1 VAPPTDRSPA
11 TRAIAPLVFG
21 LLVLITVGGFA
32 WAQHLKREPLI
43 LDRVTFGQV
52 VVAGSGKHHVV
63 PAFTPNGD
71 CVNDN
76 GRIHFRIT
84 KSDRADVEIVDPDE
98 HLVRTLA
105 TDRFLKRYRFF
116 TFHWDGRTDSGA
128 IAPAGR
134 YKLRLVLH
142 EDDRTLVPSGAIRLH
157 RVPSRGKSGC
167 NRGGGVA
174 AGAKEQ

>member
-1 VAPPTDRSPA
+1 VSPPTDRSPL
-11 TRAIAPLVFG
+11 TRAIAPLAFG

-43 LDRVTFGQV
+43 LDRVSYGQRV
-52 VVAGSGKHHVV
+52 TTAAGKHRLVS
-63 PAFTPNGD
+63 AFTPNGD
-71 CVNDN
+71 CINDN

-84 KSDRADVEIVDPDE
+84 KSDYADVEIVDPQE
-98 HLVRTLA
+98 HLVRILA
-105 TDRFLKRYRFF
+105 RNRFLKRYRFF

-128 IAPAGR
+128 LAPPGR

-142 EDDRTLVPSGAIRLH
+142 QDDRSLVPSGVLH
-157 RVPSRGKSGC
+157 LHDVPSRGKKSC

-174 AGAKEQ
+174 AGTKRP